1 MADPFL
7 CLVRSRCLSFSAFSP
22 APFPSPN
29 PFLHEKLGRIHT
41 PIAGF
46 PKPRPTLVPHSSS
59 QLHLISTSEWFD
71 GSVVFCFGDESE
83 KAVAVPTETEIGKED
98 CECQV
103 VTETNNTNSLHVQN
117 SELSEEFLGNNVHES
132 ENEPEIRAFPAS
144 SCAAKENAVVYTDPN
159 AVSATSTNNNVTG
172 GEETGHAA
180 TTTAADET
188 EEGSK
193 VLAENA
199 PSTNSED
206 KFTEGKAHR
215 RDVSGVSTTR
225 VVELHAF
232 EGSPDGEYRS
242 AAVLQLS
249 SSAAVLPHLPK
260 LAENP
265 PSRNVED
272 EFTKGKSQRGDVSG
286 VSTPRKVEVHT
297 VQGTSDGEDI
307 SAAVL
312 QLFSSAAL
320 LPHPS
325 KALTGGEDAYF
336 VACQNWLG
344 VADGVGQWS
353 LEGVNP
359 GLYAQELMETC
370 ERFVSDCKG
379 IPLTE
384 PEEVLIRAA
393 AKTKAP
399 GLSTVLVAYFDGQAL
414 HVANIGNSGF
424 IVIRN
429 GAVFKRSS
437 RMVHEFNFPIQIER
451 GDDPSKLIEMRY
463 RIDLDDGDVIV
474 TATDGLFDNLYEQ
487 EIISIVSKSMQTTLK
502 LEDITKFLATS
513 AQEVGQSTS
522 RRSPFADAAEAS
534 GYVGYSGGKL
544 DDVTVIL
551 SYVQKKSSAL
561 Q

>member
-132 ENEPEIRAFPAS
+132 EIEPEIRAFPAS
-144 SCAAKENAVVYTDPN
+144 SCAAKENAVVHTDPN

-180 TTTAADET
+180 TTTAADDT

-424 IVIRN
+424 I
-429 GAVFKRSS
+429 
-437 RMVHEFNFPIQIER
+437 IER
-451 GDDPSKLIEMRY
+451 GDDPSKLIERY

>member
-7 CLVRSRCLSFSAFSP
+7 CLVRGRCLSFSGFSP
-22 APFPSPN
+22 APFPSPK
-29 PFLHEKLGRIHT
+29 PFFHEKLGSIHA

-46 PKPRPTLVPHSSS
+46 PKPRPTLLPHSSS

-103 VTETNNTNSLHVQN
+103 VTETNNTSSLHVQN
-117 SELSEEFLGNNVHES
+117 SELSKEFLGSNVHES
-132 ENEPEIRAFPAS
+132 EIEPEIRAFPAS
-144 SCAAKENAVVYTDPN
+144 DGAAKENAVVDTDPN

-172 GEETGHAA
+172 EEETGHAS

-188 EEGSK
+188 EKGSK

-225 VVELHAF
+225 VVELHTF
-232 EGSPDGEYRS
+232 ECTPDGEDRS
-242 AAVLQLS
+242 AVLQLS

-272 EFTKGKSQRGDVSG
+272 EFTEGKSQRGDVSG
-286 VSTPRKVEVHT
+286 VSTPRKLEVHT
-297 VQGTSDGEDI
+297 VQGTSDREDI

-359 GLYAQELMETC
+359 GHYARELMETC

-437 RMVHEFNFPIQIER
+437 PMVHEFNFPLQIAR
-451 GDDPSKLIEMRY
+451 GDDPSKLIERY

-551 SYVQKKSSAL
+551 SYVQKKSSTL